1 MTPGQRPLRTQ
12 ILVILH
18 RDQAR
23 SVGELSEMTGEPV
36 TAVRSA
42 CWALYHAGQVDF
54 CGHYV
59 AFAPRTASRRP
70 A

>member
-1 MTPGQRPLRTQ
+1 MTPGQRSLRTQ

-36 TAVRSA
+36 TDVRSA
-42 CWALYHAGQVDF
+42 CWALCHGGQVDF
-54 CGHYV
+54 CGNYV
-59 AFAPRTASRRP
+59 VFAPRQATRRS

>member
-1 MTPGQRPLRTQ
+1 MSPGQRALRTQ
-12 ILVILH
+12 ILFILH

-23 SVGELSEMTGEPV
+23 SVGELSEMTGQPV
-36 TAVRSA
+36 SAVRSA
-42 CWALYHAGQVDF
+42 CWALCHAGQVAF

-59 AFAPRTASRRP
+59 AFAPRRAGRRS